1 MYLPKTSPVTLVF
14 FTLYITDNKIF
25 FARLSS
31 ELLRILSRLL
41 LTVLVIDWFYYTYD
55 FFVIFKYYL
64 PFLNT
69 IFFSLYT
76 MELV

>member
-1 MYLPKTSPVTLVF
+1 MYLPKTSPVF

-31 ELLRILSRLL
+31 ELLRIISRLL

-55 FFVIFKYYL
+55 FFVILFYL